1 MGERTMRK
9 WGTGSWLECIRE
21 RAQLEP
27 EFGHLMFARAVKC
40 FVEGDLT
47 LCKGTLH
54 DYVYA
59 TIGFA
64 ELGRLLGK
72 SPRSVKRMLSNGSN
86 PRSADLFA
94 VIEHLQKAERVEI
107 EVSCDSAKPRA
118 RKAARKT
125 TGEAA
130 VA

>member
-1 MGERTMRK
+1 M
-9 WGTGSWLECIRE
+9 LEYVRE

-27 EFGHLMFARAVKC
+27 EFGHLMFARAVRC

-47 LCKGTLH
+47 MCKSTLH
-54 DYVYA
+54 NYVYA

-94 VIEHLQKAERVEI
+94 VIERLQKAERVEI
-107 EVSCDSAKPRA
+107 EVSCDSAKPRT

-125 TGEAA
+125 AGEAA

>member
-1 MGERTMRK
+1 MDC
-9 WGTGSWLECIRE
+9 LRE

-47 LCKGTLH
+47 MCKGTLH

-94 VIEHLQKAERVEI
+94 VIEQIQKAEFVAI
-107 EVSCDSAKPRA
+107 EVSCDHAKSRG
-118 RKAARKT
+118 RKAALKT
-125 TGEAA
+125 AGAAA